1 MHREALSVLDNWGF
15 AITLKN
21 KGNYDILYKVYGRV
35 ASAFAEATADKQFV
49 FEA

>member
-1 MHREALSVLDNWGF
+1 MHREALNVLNNWDF

-35 ASAFAEATADKQFV
+35 AQLDRAQACGA
-49 FEA
+49 